1 MQTTQELRKEFEN
14 LNSIIHQM
22 NSLEP
27 FLSQKKS
34 DIIKLEENL
43 RQLNENNNKL
53 IVRINELKLAKDQ
66 MNYGDLSL
74 LENIDQQIGIHNDIS
89 SNTTVINKLTNK
101 LLFYKRNVELFI
113 RRIDSLREIMLN

>member
-53 IVRINELKLAKDQ
+53 IVRINELKLAEDQ

-113 RRIDSLREIMLN
+113 RRIDSLREILLN

>member
-14 LNSIIHQM
+14 LNSIIHEM

-53 IVRINELKLAKDQ
+53 IVRINELKLSEDQ
-66 MNYGDLSL
+66 MNYGDPSL

-89 SNTTVINKLTNK
+89 SNTTVINKLTHK

-113 RRIDSLREIMLN
+113 RRMDSLREIILN

>member
-53 IVRINELKLAKDQ
+53 IVRINELKLAEDQ
-66 MNYGDLSL
+66 MNYGDPSL

-89 SNTTVINKLTNK
+89 SNTILINKLTNK

-113 RRIDSLREIMLN
+113 RRIDSLREIILN

>member
-43 RQLNENNNKL
+43 RHLNENNNKL
-53 IVRINELKLAKDQ
+53 IVRINELKLAEDQ

-101 LLFYKRNVELFI
+101 LLSYKRNVELFI

>member
-14 LNSIIHQM
+14 LNSIIHEM

-53 IVRINELKLAKDQ
+53 IVRINELKLSEDQ
-66 MNYGDLSL
+66 MNYGDHSL

-113 RRIDSLREIMLN
+113 RRVDSLREIILN